1 MSLTWS
7 RRTFLQAAGVS
18 TVGFALAGAIGG
30 TPATADT
37 TADAFAIVRSRW
49 AALTSGGT
57 IDAGNPVYAPAIAA
71 LDTSTANYLPLMET
85 SPGAT
90 QLFTDLPLGSNADNV
105 AYSFYRLGTLARAYV
120 TPGTAYTGN
129 ASVLAAVTSGLDYM
143 TTSVYSA
150 SGGLPTYGYG
160 NWWDWEIGAPQS
172 LLDTANLVYSALTP
186 AQIANY
192 CAAADHFVPDPT
204 LLPQASGT
212 TVSTGANRLD
222 LCRVAIIRGALGD
235 DASKIAQG
243 VAAIS
248 PTLAFTAGPPGS
260 YADGLYADGS
270 FLQHGGTGYT
280 GTYGGVW
287 LGDVVKLMAALS
299 GTPWA
304 VTDPNIGNVF
314 FAATNC
320 FAPVVYNGLM
330 LDSVRGR
337 AIARSGEPDSADGI
351 SAAQNLITLA
361 GGAPDTA
368 TATRLKS
375 IAKGWLQRTPAD
387 ITGSSIATIALA
399 QQVLTD
405 ATVPAAPEPNGH
417 SLFPVMARA
426 VHRRPGWAAAIAM
439 NSARNPFY
447 ETDGA
452 SNLHGWHTSDGM
464 TYLYLDGDNTQYDD
478 YFWPTVDPYRLPGTT
493 SSLLPLTD
501 G

>member
-172 LLDTANLVYSALTP
+172 LLDTANLVYSSLT
-186 AQIANY
+186 ANQIANH
-192 CAAADHFVPDPT
+192 CAAVDHFVPDPT

-222 LCRVAIIRGALGD
+222 LCRVVIIRGALGED
-235 DASKIAQG
+235 GSKIAQG
-243 VAAIS
+243 VAGIS

-287 LGDVVKLMAALS
+287 LSDVAKLMTALG

-337 AIARSGEPDSADGI
+337 AIARSGEPGTADGL
-351 SAAQNLITLA
+351 AAVGNLITLA

-375 IAKGWLQRTPAD
+375 IAKGWLQRTPAPVA
-387 ITGSSIATIALA
+387 TSGSVSSIALT

-405 ATVPAAPEPNGH
+405 STVPSAPEPVNH

-452 SNLHGWHTSDGM
+452 SNLHG
-464 TYLYLDGDNTQYDD
+464 
-478 YFWPTVDPYRLPGTT
+478 
-493 SSLLPLTD
+493 
-501 G
+501 